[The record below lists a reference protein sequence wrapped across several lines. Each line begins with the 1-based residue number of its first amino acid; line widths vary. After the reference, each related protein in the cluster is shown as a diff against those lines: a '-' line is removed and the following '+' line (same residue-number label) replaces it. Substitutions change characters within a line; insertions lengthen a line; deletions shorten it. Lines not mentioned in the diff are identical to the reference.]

1 MKRKIIAPLLAL
13 LLCFSLAAQAFSL
26 NSLPPVAASEDAES
40 FSFLYFGDIQVVENA
55 AADFAAWG
63 KLAADAV
70 KANPGV
76 AFALQGGDIVES
88 GINRAEWDAF
98 LENADAALG
107 DIPFFPTNG
116 NHESNF
122 LSGKPELYLEI
133 FDLPQNGPEG
143 FKGEFYSFDY
153 GNTHV
158 LSLNSWVFSGEQKL
172 TESDLAALDA
182 WVAAD
187 LKNSDATWKIA
198 VTHVPLYPVHS
209 DTTGEKARA
218 HWAPLLEEYGVSLVF
233 VGHQHVYS
241 RLKPLTDGAV
251 DYENGV
257 TYIMGNAGRKFYD
270 AADESLAERTV
281 YNTPTYQLVR
291 VDGNSLTVQT
301 FDGDGNELDF
311 AALSPRKAAA
321 PTLVAKPT
329 ASKILIN
336 GRVVDFD
343 AYNINGS
350 NYFKLRAL
358 AYALNGT
365 GKQFEIGYD
374 NAAKA
379 ITLTSGAAYTP
390 VGGEMAGKGSE
401 NKTPTPTSS
410 KITLDGKTVSFTAYG
425 IEGNNYFKLRDVG
438 LAFDF
443 GVEWDGAKQT
453 IVIDTSVGYTPE

>member
-1 MKRKIIAPLLAL
+1 MKRKILAHLLAL
-13 LLCFSLAAQAFSL
+13 ALCFSFAAQSLAL
-26 NSLPPVAASEDAES
+26 NSRVPAAPLEGAES
-40 FSFLYFGDIQVVENA
+40 FTFLYFGDIQVVENA

-63 KLAADAV
+63 ALAKSAV

-88 GINRAEWDAF
+88 GIDRAQWDAF
-98 LENADAALG
+98 LANADAALG

-122 LSGKPELYLEI
+122 LSGKPELYLEM

-153 GNTHV
+153 GDTHV
-158 LSLNSWVFSGEQKL
+158 LILNSWVFSGEQRL
-172 TESDLAALDA
+172 TEDDLAALDV
-182 WVAAD
+182 WVADD
-187 LKNSDATWKIA
+187 LKSSDAAWKIA

-218 HWAPLLEEYGVSLVF
+218 HWAPLFEQYGVSLAL

-241 RLKPLTDGAV
+241 RLKPLTDSAV

-301 FDGDGNELDF
+301 FDGDGNELDYI
-311 AALSPRKAAA
+311 ALSPRAWIAADDTLTRGEFVAEYLDTATLLGYGDGNLGLGDAITNEQIATLLWRAAGEPA
-321 PTLVAKPT
+321 PQNVPVSG
-329 ASKILIN
+329 ASDWA
-336 GRVVDFD
+336 RD
-343 AYNINGS
+343 AWAWAVERGIFS
-350 NYFKLRAL
+350 DAQPQTFSTRADAARAL
-358 AYALNGT
+358 RDYAN
-365 GKQFEIGYD
+365 
-374 NAAKA
+374 
-379 ITLTSGAAYTP
+379 S
-390 VGGEMAGKGSE
+390 
-401 NKTPTPTSS
+401 
-410 KITLDGKTVSFTAYG
+410 
-425 IEGNNYFKLRDVG
+425 
-438 LAFDF
+438 
-443 GVEWDGAKQT
+443 
-453 IVIDTSVGYTPE
+453 